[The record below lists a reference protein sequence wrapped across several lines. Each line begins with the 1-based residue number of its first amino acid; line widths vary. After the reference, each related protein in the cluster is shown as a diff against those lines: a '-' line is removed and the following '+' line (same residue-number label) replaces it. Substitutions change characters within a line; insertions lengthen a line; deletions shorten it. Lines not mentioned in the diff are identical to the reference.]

1 MAEVQTQGTD
11 SPLTTVKLV
20 VGEKVAL
27 CRCFGSSRF
36 PFCDGAHSEREGKGP
51 LIVEAVAAE
60 E

>member
-1 MAEVQTQGTD
+1 MAEVQTQGAD

-36 PFCDGAHSEREGKGP
+36 PFCDGTHSDHEGKGP
-51 LIVEAVAAE
+51 VIVEAVASDE
-60 E
+60 